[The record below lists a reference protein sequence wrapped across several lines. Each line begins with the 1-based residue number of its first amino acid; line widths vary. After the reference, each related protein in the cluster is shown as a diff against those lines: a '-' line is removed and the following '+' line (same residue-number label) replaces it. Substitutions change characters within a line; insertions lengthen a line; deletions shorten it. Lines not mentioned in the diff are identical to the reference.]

1 MNKKIWIGIVV
12 VVVAVLLWWMFAGNQ
27 ATAPT
32 ETTGGETTYSQE
44 LDGLNEVDLNAEFQA
59 TDADLQTL

>member
-1 MNKKIWIGIVV
+1 MSKKIWIGIIVV
-12 VVVAVLLWWMFAGNQ
+12 VIALLLWWIFASNQ

-59 TDADLQTL
+59 ADADLNTL